1 MDRAQARGQRVSQP
15 VLVTRNLCKE
25 FGALAVTQNVNFSLA
40 AAARHALIGPNG
52 AGKTS
57 FINLLTGVLQPSA
70 GQIWLAG
77 ENITRLRPDQ
87 RVKRGLARTFQ
98 INTLFPHLT
107 LLEAVTMA
115 VCERLGVTGR
125 WFSHLTAQGDAVEEA
140 HALLVQLK
148 LADVCNQVTRELP
161 YGRQRLL
168 EIALALACRPQVLL
182 LDEPAAG
189 IPAAESEELFEVI
202 AALPRGISILF
213 IEHDMRLVMR
223 FAERITVMVAG
234 EILVEGAPSKIADD
248 ARVRA
253 VYLGAKRRA

>member
-1 MDRAQARGQRVSQP
+1 MNPP
-15 VLVTRNLCKE
+15 VLTTRNLGKK
-25 FGALAVTQNVNFSLA
+25 FGAFRVIQNLDFSLA
-40 AAARHALIGPNG
+40 AGARHALIGPNG

-70 GQIWLAG
+70 GETWLAG

-98 INTLFPHLT
+98 INSLFPHLT
-107 LLEAVTMA
+107 PLQTLTLAA
-115 VCERLGVTGR
+115 CERRGVAGR
-125 WFSHLTAQGDAVEEA
+125 AFSALTTQGDAVDEA
-140 HALLVQLK
+140 HALLAQVN
-148 LADVCNQVTRELP
+148 LADVRHRPTRELA

-168 EIALALACRPQVLL
+168 EIALALACRPRLLL
-182 LDEPAAG
+182 LDEPGAG
-189 IPAAESEELFEVI
+189 IPAAESAEMFELI
-202 AALPRGISILF
+202 AALPRDISILF

-234 EILVEGAPSKIADD
+234 EILVEGAPDEIAAD

-253 VYLGAKRRA
+253 VYLGTKRHD

>member
-1 MDRAQARGQRVSQP
+1 MSTP
-15 VLVTRNLCKE
+15 VLTTRNLCKK
-25 FGALAVTQNVNFSLA
+25 FGALAVTQSVNFNLA

-57 FINLLTGVLQPSA
+57 LINLLTGVLQPSA
-70 GQIWLAG
+70 GEVWLAG
-77 ENITRLRPDQ
+77 ENITRLRQDQ
-87 RVKRGLARTFQ
+87 RVKRGLVRTFQ

-107 LLEAVTMA
+107 PLEAVALA
-115 VCERLGVTGR
+115 VCERQGVAGR
-125 WFSHLTAQGDAVEEA
+125 GFSSLAAHADAVEEA
-140 HALLVQLK
+140 YALLLQLK
-148 LADVCNQVTRELP
+148 LADVCNQVTRELA

-168 EIALALACRPQVLL
+168 EIALALACRPRVLL

-189 IPAAESEELFEVI
+189 IPTAESEELFEVI
-202 AALPRGISILF
+202 AALPRDISILF

-234 EILVEGAPSKIADD
+234 QILVEGAPREIADD

-253 VYLGAKRRA
+253 VYLGAKRHA

>member
-1 MDRAQARGQRVSQP
+1 MSAP
-15 VLVTRNLCKE
+15 VLETRALCKN
-25 FGALAVTQNVNFSLA
+25 FGALAVTQKVNFSLA
-40 AAARHALIGPNG
+40 PAARHALIGPNG

-70 GQIWLAG
+70 GEVWLAG
-77 ENITRLRPDQ
+77 VNITRLRPDQ

-107 LLEAVTMA
+107 PLEAVALA
-115 VCERLGVTGR
+115 VCERQGVAGR
-125 WFSHLTAQGDAVEEA
+125 GFSSLAAHGDALEEA
-140 HALLVQLK
+140 YALLLRLK
-148 LADVCNQVTRELP
+148 LADVCHRVTRELA

-168 EIALALACRPQVLL
+168 EIALALACRPRVLL

-189 IPAAESEELFEVI
+189 IPTAESEELFEVI
-202 AALPRGISILF
+202 ASLPRDISILF

-234 EILVEGAPSKIADD
+234 QILVEGAPREIADD